1 MNMEMTTE
9 PKTVENQ
16 AQKTVKIGTDFVVK
30 PSRIR
35 IIIELPEGAV
45 IDPVQQCYVDSAI
58 SDLAT
63 TIGNAIG
70 AFQPDEYE
78 LLPGDF

>member
-1 MNMEMTTE
+1 MEMTAE
-9 PKTVENQ
+9 PKTIESQ

-45 IDPVQQCYVDSAI
+45 IDPVQQCYVDGAI
-58 SDLAT
+58 AELAT
-63 TIGNAIG
+63 VIGNAID
-70 AFQPDEYE
+70 AFEQGRYE
-78 LLPGDF
+78 LLPGEF